1 MIGVVVSRA
10 DEASVAIGE
19 QLRELADW
27 TDDGDVL
34 RRDGVELREFDEWHV
49 ELDGVAD
56 AFSDPDLVVFA
67 SRHSG
72 DTGPLLTAHHT
83 GNFGPGEFGGDDYAL
98 AETAPEAHHRL
109 LDGFREH
116 APDGYEVGMECTHH
130 GPTAAGV
137 RSLFAELGSG
147 EGEWRDDEAARAVAR
162 AILDLEGVDPRGG
175 RSLVGF
181 GGGHYVP
188 RPTRIVADTGWGF
201 GHVAAEWCLD
211 DMGAPENHRKT
222 IDRAFDA
229 TGTEYAVLDGEKPEL
244 EAVVDDLGHRVV
256 SETWVR
262 ETDGVPLDLVRA
274 LEDEL
279 ETVDDGLRFGER
291 ADSERTDGEYVIVD
305 LTDDLWAD
313 AHSVDPERARRAA
326 RGTAVAYETTENGNR
341 VEGRA
346 AFPDRDAYDG
356 YVDRLADLLREKY
369 DSVDVDPEEV
379 VVTDTSFDPEL
390 AQAAG
395 VPEGPKFGRL
405 AGGQSVEVDGET
417 VAPTDVSRE
426 RTVRYAV

>member
-19 QLRELADW
+19 QLRALADW
-27 TDDGDVL
+27 TDDGDAL
-34 RRDGVELREFDEWHV
+34 RRDGFELREFEDWHV
-49 ELDGVAD
+49 ELDGVAE

-83 GNFGPGEFGGDDYAL
+83 GNFGPGEFGGEDYAL
-98 AETAPEAHHRL
+98 AETAPEAHRRL

-130 GPTAAGV
+130 GPTEVGAP
-137 RSLFAELGSG
+137 SLFAELGSG
-147 EGEWRDDEAARAVAR
+147 EDEWRDDAAARAVAK
-162 AILDLEGVDPRGG
+162 AILGLEGVAPRGG

-188 RPTRIVADTGWGF
+188 RPTRIVADTEWGF

-211 DMGAPENHRKT
+211 DMGAPADHTET
-222 IDRAFDA
+222 IDRAFAA
-229 TGTEYAVLDGEKPEL
+229 TDTAYAVVDGEKPDL
-244 EAVVDDLGHRVV
+244 EAVIDDLGYRVV

-262 ETDGVPLDLVRA
+262 ETDGVPLDIVQS

-279 ETVDDGLRFGER
+279 ASVDNGLRFGENASR
-291 ADSERTDGEYVIVD
+291 EYVVVE
-305 LTDDLWAD
+305 LPDDLWAD
-313 AHSVDPERARRAA
+313 AHSVSAERARRIA
-326 RGTAVAYETTENGNR
+326 RETTVGYETTENGNR
-341 VEGRA
+341 VEGRG
-346 AFPDRDAYDG
+346 AFPDRDAYDE
-356 YVDRLADLLREKY
+356 YVRRLAGLLREKY
-369 DSVDVDPEEV
+369 DAVEVEEGAV
-379 VVTDTSFDPEL
+379 VVTDTAFDPDL

-417 VAPTDVSRE
+417 VTPAEVARE
-426 RTVRYAV
+426 QTVRYGV